1 MTCHSFLIATLV
13 SLSLVLFFTRP
24 SVLASPLSSYQ
35 PVVVVGPRMVQ
46 PYFPDTPPSCPICAK
61 GYPSISSCAQAAPAL
76 ANSSA
81 VRVCRSLRSL
91 FLTPLQSKGHFQPGC
106 VHRRDQVLMHGR
118 LSIRVSSVCRL
129 VCVPPPPALLIP
141 LSKLSIAHGCRRT
154 KSFEKTN
161 QTAVLNTPNLP
172 SLVNSIRQVC
182 AVASTL
188 LGNVSNTD
196 GETTPS
202 VASTPV
208 ASSTSSTASA
218 RDLLDSTLLCVIT
231 GIAALITFPGASLQ
245 LC

>member
-13 SLSLVLFFTRP
+13 SLSLVLFSTRS
-24 SVLASPLSSYQ
+24 SVLASPLSSYR
-35 PVVVVGPRMVQ
+35 PVVVMQTRVVQ
-46 PYFPDTPPSCPICAK
+46 PYFPDTPPSCPICAE

-76 ANSSA
+76 ANASA
-81 VRVCRSLRSL
+81 VIFNPGAFIDVIKCSCTDS
-91 FLTPLQSKGHFQPGC
+91 FQSAFPQC
-106 VHRRDQVLMHGR
+106 AD
-118 LSIRVSSVCRL
+118 C
-129 VCVPPPPALLIP
+129 
-141 LSKLSIAHGCRRT
+141 
-154 KSFEKTN
+154 FEKTN